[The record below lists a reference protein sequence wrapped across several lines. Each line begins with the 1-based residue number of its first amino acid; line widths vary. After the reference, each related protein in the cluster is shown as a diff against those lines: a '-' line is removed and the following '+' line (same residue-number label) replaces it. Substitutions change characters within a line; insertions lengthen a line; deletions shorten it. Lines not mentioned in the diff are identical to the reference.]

1 MVLSMDYAGLLTSLL
16 SKNTKYG
23 GVAPFGSPI
32 VTGNTM
38 FAVFI
43 GALLIIL
50 IKGLIVYLAWNSVMP
65 YIIYSLTPDPKKNRS
80 EIINNFKPITYTQA
94 LLFTILVLS
103 LVR

>member
-23 GVAPFGSPI
+23 GVAPGSPK

-65 YIIYSLTPDPKKNRS
+65 YIIYSLTPDPKKSRS

>member
-1 MVLSMDYAGLLTSLL
+1 MVLSVDYAGLI
-16 SKNTKYG
+16 SKIIGKNAKYG
-23 GVAPFGSPI
+23 GVSAPATYKVSGI
-32 VTGNTM
+32 NM

-50 IKGLIVYLAWNSVMP
+50 IKGLIVYLAWNAVMP
-65 YIIYSLTPDPKKNRS
+65 S
-80 EIINNFKPITYTQA
+80 IINSVSQKLEKEVTFRPITYVEA